1 MVRQVG
7 YPIKQ
12 MKNERACTACGCRN
26 FYRDPIRGESICTSC
41 GCVVT
46 GHEFNTGPEWRA
58 FTTEERNA
66 KARTGTPPRLIIA
79 DKGLATTI
87 GRSYRDAA
95 RYCTKGHGRAAIYR
109 MRKWQIRSWTH
120 GLNLRNLNVAFIE
133 MNRLSSQ
140 LGVPDKIKETAAFI
154 YRRALAKRIVRG
166 RTIDGMVAA
175 SIYLSCRIHKTPRQ
189 LDEIAAQAKVE
200 RKNLGRCVRIIL
212 LGADIRTPLP
222 SARNLVSRI
231 SSDLSLEGRTVR
243 KAISIIAEAK
253 KKGITVGKHPGGIAG
268 ASLYIAGI
276 VEDDRRTQKEIAS
289 ASRVTE
295 VTIRNRYMDMV
306 RELGIILE

>member
-12 MKNERACTACGCRN
+12 LKNERVCTACGCRS
-26 FYRDPIRGESICTSC
+26 FCRDPIRGESICTSC

-46 GHEFNTGPEWRA
+46 GHELNTGPEWRA

-66 KARTGTPPRLIIA
+66 KARTGTPPRLTIA
-79 DKGLATTI
+79 DKGLTTTI

-95 RYCTKGHGRAAIYR
+95 RYCTKRHGRAAIYR

-175 SIYLSCRIHKTPRQ
+175 SIYLSCRIHEAPRQ

-212 LGADIRTPLP
+212 RGADIRSPLP

-243 KAISIIAEAK
+243 KAVSIIAGAK
-253 KKGITVGKHPGGIAG
+253 KKRITVGKHPGGIAG

-276 VEDDRRTQKEIAS
+276 VEDDRRTQREIAS

-295 VTIRNRYMDMV
+295 VTIRNRYKDMV
-306 RELGIILE
+306 RELEIILE

>member
-1 MVRQVG
+1 MVQQVG

-12 MKNERACTACGCRN
+12 MKNDRVCTACGCRN

-87 GRSYRDAA
+87 GLSYRDAA
-95 RYCTKGHGRAAIYR
+95 RYCTKGHGRAAICR
-109 MRKWQIRSWTH
+109 MRKWQVRSWTH